1 MHLRMAAPTYFHKV
15 LRSIVFSVSIYVM
28 NHKMPLT
35 AANFTESLIG
45 VFPIKDLPV
54 MAPSILELMV
64 FLSTLVSAASNAHLH
79 GRVFFRTLLHD
90 ILAGVFF
97 TALRAVVCL
106 SCPEHKSGATA
117 AAGKLFQPYHSSS
130 SP

>member
-15 LRSIVFSVSIYVM
+15 FRCVIFSVSIYVM
-28 NHKMPLT
+28 NHKILRTSANLT
-35 AANFTESLIG
+35 KGLIR

-97 TALRAVVCL
+97 AALRAVICL
-106 SCPEHKSGATA
+106 PRPDCESSATTA
-117 AAGKLFQPYHSSS
+117 AEELFQAYHSSS